1 MSVMT
6 AAPFQT
12 VADLLHAL
20 GDVPAWRVRLIPPP
34 GQATEQDLI
43 TANTRKERL
52 YELVEGTLV
61 EKGMGHYESR
71 VAGLLFH
78 FAEIFLE
85 EHDLGIC
92 YTADCT
98 LRLPAGMVRMPDLS
112 FVSWDKLPDRLLPAE
127 AIASLVPDL
136 AVEVLSE
143 SNTQGEMARKRR
155 EYFTAGVRLVWE
167 IDPET
172 ETAQVFTSANEA
184 VDVPADGSLD
194 GGDVLPGFVV
204 SLRRLFER
212 AGRRA
217 GR

>member
-6 AAPFQT
+6 AAPYQT
-12 VADLLHAL
+12 IADLLHAL
-20 GDVPAWRVRLIPPP
+20 GDVPAWRVRLIPTP

-43 TANTRKERL
+43 AANARGDGL
-52 YELVEGTLV
+52 YELVESTLV
-61 EKGMGHYESR
+61 RKSMGHYESR
-71 VAGLLFH
+71 VAVILLYFI
-78 FAEIFLE
+78 ETFLE

-92 YTADCT
+92 YGADCT
-98 LRLPAGMVRMPDLS
+98 LRLPAGMVRLPDVS

-143 SNTQGEMARKRR
+143 SNTRGEMARKRR

-172 ETAQVFTSANEA
+172 ETAQVFTSADEP
-184 VDVPADGSLD
+184 VEVPADGSLD

-217 GR
+217 R